1 MNVAWSDPVAWPQTL
16 QTYGRSGTE
25 PEGVFR
31 GTPHAKRQLSGFD
44 KKFQVL
50 LRREPEG
57 FFRGSPKRN
66 STFRFAH
73 PLVPYNIKRE
83 YHVNLKV
90 RFGPNS
96 VQIQH
101 CTGAP
106 RPSGKTQY
114 QPQVYQCPAANGER
128 QRERCSTSSFKRVL
142 SSDCTMMAS

>member
-25 PEGVFR
+25 PEGFFR

-57 FFRGSPKRN
+57 FFGGSLKRN

-83 YHVNLKV
+83 
-90 RFGPNS
+90 
-96 VQIQH
+96 
-101 CTGAP
+101 
-106 RPSGKTQY
+106 
-114 QPQVYQCPAANGER
+114 
-128 QRERCSTSSFKRVL
+128 
-142 SSDCTMMAS
+142 